1 MKLRTEA
8 IEIPVS
14 GQSIQGTLIA
24 PVDPERAVPGT
35 LFIHGWG
42 GCQDQYLDCAREI
55 AALGSACLVFDLRG
69 HAETRGQHETVTR
82 EDNLHDVIAAYD
94 VLAHAARVDGHSMAV
109 VGASYGAYL
118 GALLLYLRPVRL
130 LALRAPALYKDDD
143 WEIPKSKLHVDPNF
157 AAYRLLAL
165 RAEDN
170 RALGACAQFLGDAL
184 VVESERDE
192 IIPHPAV
199 ANYIAALANAH
210 SLTYRVIEGADHSLS
225 QKQWERAYTELL
237 VGWLS
242 EMRRSANAPH
252 RSAGLVDQ
260 LPGVG
265 SGNPGSGPSA
275 APAAA
280 DPR

>member
-1 MKLRTEA
+1 MNLRTEA
-8 IEIPVS
+8 IGIPVN
-14 GQSIQGTLIA
+14 GQTIQGTLIA
-24 PVDPERAVPGT
+24 PLDPEREVPGT
-35 LFIHGWG
+35 LFLHGWG
-42 GCQDQYLDCAREI
+42 GCQDQYLGCAREI

-69 HAETRGQHETVTR
+69 HAETRGQYETVTR

-94 VLAHAARVDGHSMAV
+94 LLAHTPRVDGHSMAV

-118 GALLLYLRPVRL
+118 ASLLLYLRPIRL

-143 WEIPKSKLHVDPNF
+143 WEMPKRRLHVDPNF
-157 AAYRLLAL
+157 AAYRRLAL

-225 QKQWERAYTELL
+225 QKHWELAYTELL

-242 EMRRSANAPH
+242 EMRRSGYAPN
-252 RSAGLVDQ
+252 RPPKLVDQ

-265 SGNPGSGPSA
+265 SA
-275 APAAA
+275 TPARAEA